1 MVASPLGLTII
12 EALESLALL
21 MECVYDMT
29 FRKEILG
36 EAVPNDQK
44 IFSIYELHTD
54 IIVKGSRKI
63 KFGHKVNVGTG
74 KSNLVLTCQVLS
86 GNPADSTLYQAG
98 LDELIAQYDK
108 VPRDSATDGGFASK
122 ANAAYAKE
130 KGIVNIV
137 FNKIVGSLKNIVS
150 SKNMETRLK
159 KWRSGIE
166 ANISNL
172 QRGFN
177 LSKCNWKGFD
187 HFSSKVYWSV
197 IAYNIRVMTAAMIQQ
212 M

>member
-1 MVASPLGLTII
+1 
-12 EALESLALL
+12 
-21 MECVYDMT
+21 MT
-29 FRKEILG
+29 YRKEIGG
-36 EAVPNDQK
+36 ESVPNDQK
-44 IFSIYELHTD
+44 LFSIYELHTD
-54 IIVKGSRKI
+54 IIVKGNRKI

-74 KSNLVLTCQVLS
+74 KSNLILVCEILQ
-86 GNPADSTLYQAG
+86 GNPADSTLYG
-98 LDELIAQYDK
+98 GTLDKVIDSYAR

-122 ANAAYAKE
+122 ANADYAKE

-172 QRGFN
+172 LRGFN
-177 LSKCNWKGFD
+177 LTRCNWKGLE
-187 HFSSKVYWSV
+187 HFKSKVLWSV
-197 IAYNIRVMTAAMIQQ
+197 IAYNTRVMAAALLAQL
-212 M
+212 

>member
-1 MVASPLGLTII
+1 MEHLMPLLNQ
-12 EALESLALL
+12 
-21 MECVYDMT
+21 VYSMT
-29 FRKEILG
+29 HRKEIGG

-54 IIVKGSRKI
+54 IIVKGSREI
-63 KFGHKVNVGTG
+63 KFGHKVNIGTG
-74 KSNLVLTCQVLS
+74 KSNLILTCEVLQ
-86 GNPADSTLYQAG
+86 GNPADSTLYQ
-98 LDELIAQYDK
+98 DTMDK
-108 VPRDSATDGGFASK
+108 LVDSYGRVPRDSVTDGGFASK
-122 ANAAYAKE
+122 ANAKYAQE

-172 QRGFN
+172 VRGYN
-177 LSKCNWKGFD
+177 LKKCNWKGLE
-187 HFSSKVYWSV
+187 HFKSKVLWSV
-197 IAYNIRVMTAAMIQQ
+197 LAYNIRVMTKNMLVLI
-212 M
+212 